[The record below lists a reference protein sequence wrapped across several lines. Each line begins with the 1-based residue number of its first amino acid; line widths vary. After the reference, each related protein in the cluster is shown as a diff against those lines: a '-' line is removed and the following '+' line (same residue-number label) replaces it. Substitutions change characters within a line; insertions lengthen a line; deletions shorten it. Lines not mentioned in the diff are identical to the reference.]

1 MPNKKT
7 EHNPNPSGRE
17 GKPLSL
23 APLTVEE
30 ALRKALSI
38 SPEKLA
44 RLKAS
49 EKKPK
54 KAATK
59 KI

>member
-1 MPNKKT
+1 MSGKKAKDI
-7 EHNPNPSGRE
+7 PNPEGRAD
-17 GKPLSL
+17 KPLSL
-23 APLTVEE
+23 AALTVEE

-44 RLKAS
+44 ELKAS
-49 EKKPK
+49 EKKTK

-59 KI
+59 K